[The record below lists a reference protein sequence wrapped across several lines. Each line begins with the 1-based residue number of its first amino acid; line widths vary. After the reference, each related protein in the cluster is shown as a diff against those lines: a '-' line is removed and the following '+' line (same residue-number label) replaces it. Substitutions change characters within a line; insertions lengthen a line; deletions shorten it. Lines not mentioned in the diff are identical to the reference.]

1 MSNAI
6 QYDYHEGNS
15 DISSSV
21 SDPINDDKY
30 VLQLKEAGIKGEP
43 KKLKQLA
50 ADFGNDPLTLHLLAA
65 YLKRWYA
72 GRLNGVETIPVL
84 LDSAPEGQG
93 LRRVLAAFEIKL
105 RGTSDMTLL
114 YLLSL
119 SDRPVA
125 HQHMKA
131 VFHSTLMERWLTK
144 RDDYVR
150 FLGPLGRLNEE
161 HWQWVIENLRRLKLL
176 EAPIAKQHDLLV
188 VADPIR
194 NYFRANL
201 KLRNRAVFE
210 QGTADMEKLSK
221 DTVIDFRQRYQ
232 STPEIKTW
240 ISPELQEQLDLEA
253 QQEQIPEAQEEKSV
267 LWKQEELDTA
277 QQQLLALR
285 DSLSMLKSHTKKLA
299 KHLAE
304 SNLTDKTPELETDAS
319 QKAI

>member
-1 MSNAI
+1 MSSAV
-6 QYDYHEGNS
+6 QYDYDEDSG
-15 DISSSV
+15 DIS
-21 SDPINDDKY
+21 PTLDDNKY
-30 VLQLKEAGIKGEP
+30 ALQLKEAGIKGEP
-43 KKLKQLA
+43 KKLKEIA
-50 ADFGNDPLTLHLLAA
+50 ADFDNDPLTLSLLAA

-72 GRLNGVETIPVL
+72 GRLNGLETIPVL
-84 LDSAPEGQG
+84 LDNIPEGRG
-93 LRRVLAAFEIKL
+93 LRRVLAAFEAKL

-119 SDRPVA
+119 SDRPIA
-125 HQHMKA
+125 HQHMKV

-161 HWQWVIENLRRLKLL
+161 HWQWVIENLRRLNLL

-188 VADPIR
+188 VADPVR
-194 NYFRANL
+194 DYFRNNL
-201 KLRNRAVFE
+201 KLRSRMVFE

-221 DTVIDFRQRYQ
+221 DTVIDFRKRYQ
-232 STPEIKTW
+232 STPEIKTRL
-240 ISPELQEQLDLEA
+240 SPELQKQLDLETR
-253 QQEQIPEAQEEKSV
+253 QEPEPVNAPQEEKPI

-299 KHLAE
+299 QHLAE
-304 SNLTDKTPELETDAS
+304 SNLENKTPDLSTEAS
-319 QKAI
+319 HPAS

>member
-1 MSNAI
+1 MSIAV
-6 QYDYHEGNS
+6 QYDYHEDSG
-15 DISSSV
+15 DISPTM
-21 SDPINDDKY
+21 DDDKY
-30 VLQLKEAGIKGEP
+30 ALQLKEAGIKGEQ
-43 KKLKQLA
+43 KKLKEVA
-50 ADFGNDPLTLHLLAA
+50 ADFDNDPLTLSLLAA

-72 GRLNGVETIPVL
+72 GRLNGLETIPVL
-84 LDSAPEGQG
+84 LDNVPEGRG
-93 LRRVLAAFEIKL
+93 LRRVLAAFEAKL

-125 HQHMKA
+125 HQHMKV

-194 NYFRANL
+194 AYFRSNL
-201 KLRNRAVFE
+201 KLRNRTVFE
-210 QGTADMEKLSK
+210 QGTTDMEKLSK

-240 ISPELQEQLDLEA
+240 ISPELQKQLDLETR
-253 QQEQIPEAQEEKSV
+253 QEPTPVREPQEEKPI

-299 KHLAE
+299 QHLAE
-304 SNLTDKTPELETDAS
+304 SNLANKTPDLSTEAS
-319 QKAI
+319 HPAS